1 MVGLIVEILIPASL
15 KNFNENFLKILQRGK
30 MNIPDNLKY
39 TKDHEWVLVEGNI
52 GTVGVTDYA
61 QGELG
66 DVVFVDIDSDL
77 SEISKGNSFGTIEAV
92 KTVGDLFAPFSGKVT
107 QINSKLIDS
116 PEIINTDPYGEG
128 WMMKAEISD
137 KADLDELLDA
147 TAYKAL
153 IGQ

>member
-1 MVGLIVEILIPASL
+1 MVGLIVEILILASL